1 MTNTTRCVTVS
12 LPLCTLHKNYNH
24 EVPSHRFES
33 VHDGHHDVASVVPL
47 EIEEIDGAHNPKV
60 DARQP

>member
-1 MTNTTRCVTVS
+1 MHQCILVS
-12 LPLCTLHKNYNH
+12 SPLCALHKTLNN

-47 EIEEIDGAHNPKV
+47 EIEEIDGENNPKV

>member
-1 MTNTTRCVTVS
+1 MIKYTKLN
-12 LPLCTLHKNYNH
+12 
-24 EVPSHRFES
+24 ESHRFKS

-47 EIEEIDGAHNPKV
+47 EIEEVDGGDGPKV